1 MPCSN
6 YSDRDREL
14 VSRLLELI
22 GGPPGDAEPSVS
34 FDKPGPSG
42 PADASWD
49 AIITAFEVND
59 QHGTGVLLRR
69 IFQGER
75 NILSIRST
83 DLYEGRHEFGDIS
96 LRLFHRNDLRDAAF
110 ARVLRVL
117 GDRTVR
123 RVLCVP
129 FYGADVL
136 TALAV
141 KEICG
146 VPMCTYLMDD
156 QNICADGIPDDLMR
170 ELLAKS
176 ALRLAISPELRIAY
190 ELKYGFRISYMPPVV
205 TDRLILSRL
214 NPPPANARPDH
225 GVIIGNIWGHQWLT
239 LLRETVRK
247 SQVTLSWYC
256 NGQFRWVHCS
266 REDLIADSIIP
277 YDPLPEEELLRVLRG
292 EWFAVLPTGRLSE
305 EDDHRFIAQ
314 LSLPSRL
321 VYLLTTSQIPVLL
334 LGSPQ
339 TAAANFVKQFGIGLV
354 ADYERRAFREAV
366 HAITQPETNLA
377 MRRNAMMAAK
387 RFTDAGAADWI
398 WESLALGRPVDQRYE
413 ELMPAERPNLAHLLA
428 ARSSVNL

>member
-1 MPCSN
+1 MARSN
-6 YSDRDREL
+6 YSGHYGEL
-14 VSRLLELI
+14 VSQLLELT
-22 GGPPGDAEPSVS
+22 GGPPGGAEPSDS
-34 FDKPGPSG
+34 LDKPGPCE
-42 PADASWD
+42 PAGKCWD
-49 AIITAFEVND
+49 VIITGMEVND
-59 QHGTGVLLRR
+59 HHGTGVLLRR
-69 IFQGER
+69 IYQGAR
-75 NILSIRST
+75 NILSIRSA
-83 DLYEGRHEFGDIS
+83 DRYEGQHEFGDLA
-96 LRLFHRNDLRDAAF
+96 LRLSHRNDSRDAAF
-110 ARVLRVL
+110 ARVLNVL

-129 FYGADVL
+129 YFADDVL

-214 NPPPANARPDH
+214 NPPPADARPDH
-225 GVIIGNIWGHQWLT
+225 GVIIGNIWGSQWLT
-239 LLRETVRK
+239 LLRDTVRK
-247 SQVTLSWYC
+247 SGVTLSWYC
-256 NGQFRWVHCS
+256 NGHFRWVQCS

-277 YDPLPEEELLRVLRG
+277 YDPLPEEELIRLLRG
-292 EWFAVLPTGRLSE
+292 EWFAVVPTGRLSQ

-366 HAITQPETNLA
+366 QAITRPETNLA
-377 MRRNAMMAAK
+377 MRRNAMMAAA
-387 RFTDAGAADWI
+387 RFTDAGAAEWI
-398 WESLALGRPVDQRYE
+398 WESLALGQPVDQRYE
-413 ELMPAERPNLAHLLA
+413 ELMPAERPDLAHLLA
-428 ARSSVNL
+428 ARSSV